1 MLSKIIKHKAQIAG
15 VLFAILFI
23 YVGWLSF
30 SSIRQLQGNA
40 RVINYVGIV
49 RGATQRLIKKE
60 LQNFPDDPLITRL
73 NSIVSELIAG
83 NGSNNLVVLHDEIY
97 LGNMRQVQNSW
108 TEIKKEIE
116 KVRAGA
122 DNARLYELSENYFS
136 LVDRTVSSAEAFTEK
151 QVQSS
156 INVLLGVNGLFI
168 FLLVIGAIYYVRT
181 IALKRRAEVLNKL
194 AYVDSLTN
202 IPNRTSCE
210 QEMDRLAKNP
220 PATDVAIL
228 MFDMNNLKKV
238 NDELG
243 HTHGDKI
250 IANFGQ
256 ILLREAENFG
266 FIGRHGGDEFLAIFP
281 NADQGKVD
289 HYLSLVNE
297 KIVAYNIMHINDLDK
312 ISFAVGSF
320 IGKVGENRID
330 EMLNEADKRMYVR
343 KRQMKENRE

>member
-1 MLSKIIKHKAQIAG
+1 MLSKIATKKSQVAG
-15 VLFAILFI
+15 VLFALLFI

-49 RGATQRLIKKE
+49 RGATQRLVKKE

-73 NSIVSELIAG
+73 NSIVTELLTG
-83 NGSNNLVVLHDEIY
+83 KGSNNLVVLHDDVY

-108 TEIKKEIE
+108 NEIKLEIE

-122 DNARLYELSENYFS
+122 DDAHLYELSENYFT
-136 LVDRTVSSAEAFTEK
+136 LVDRTVSSAEAFTER

-156 INVLLGVNGLFI
+156 INILLGVNGLFI
-168 FLLVIGAIYYVRT
+168 FLLFVGAVYYART
-181 IALKRRAEVLNKL
+181 IALRRRAEVLNKL
-194 AYVDSLTN
+194 AYVDTLTN
-202 IPNRTSCE
+202 IPNRASCE
-210 QEMDRLAKNP
+210 QEMERLTSNP
-220 PATDVAIL
+220 PAESIAIL

-250 IANFGQ
+250 IASFGQ

-266 FIGRHGGDEFLAIFP
+266 FIGRHGGDEFIAIFC
-281 NADQGKVD
+281 NADQEKVD
-289 HYLSLVNE
+289 HYLSLINE
-297 KIVAYNIMHINDLDK
+297 KIVSYNVMHINELDK
-312 ISFAVGSF
+312 ISFAVGSC

-330 EMLNEADKRMYVR
+330 DMLNEADKRMYIR